1 MVNKF
6 KRFFKS
12 LGGKH
17 SSSSSG
23 SANASVTTLPSV
35 NGAVFVSGPY
45 GSSSS
50 VAFHASTSRNLTTA
64 ELESRLETSGSL
76 TGATTTNTAA
86 PAVEVFTK
94 GGDIDWAALL
104 TKIPKLVAECT
115 TCTTATTNPP
125 TKHTAS
131 TGAKSMEDLL
141 ALLQQMA
148 GRENQQQVRQFYS
161 GRDSGGSASYSWNQR
176 RKLFRQ
182 CRRGL
187 LLCWKFLVA
196 QLNDEKAMLSTGTR
210 NLYFQLIGI
219 IMERVEFH
227 LPTNAS
233 DTEDAVPTRAKTPK
247 APGHTANNAGMGW
260 LANSPTASMNGM
272 DFGDDERDNSG
283 SSATANSEN
292 VNAYANQNLGN
303 GEDGADGERDL
314 YLYRCLLIATFKYAV
329 ENLEAAKLK
338 KRPYIS
344 LVETRFYARVF
355 AVCYFRVP
363 VLQNVMLEQVFGGYR
378 EKQWINLQAHDSR
391 VEDLSEDSPG
401 APASDTPSQR
411 RPSSSRPWNG
421 NTFAGSLL
429 RWADYG
435 GYGLSEE
442 TNGDGTCTAK
452 VSSRYHTQHFSAT
465 AAGIVSASAL
475 RSDEEEFVTQNP
487 TLFKWSR
494 FSPYLGPYPD
504 TDIFR
509 MNESARDGWLQK
521 LSHDGEF
528 FSKFMGFVCLH
539 AANTALGSDV
549 VWTCL
554 PGYTLLIRVS
564 LLLLKE
570 ACWAKWLY
578 VRDTSGPLPS
588 SSIEIEPGSQEEE
601 RLPFEL
607 DSIRAIRTVLDNV
620 VQILRNNQLLETC
633 VLAMY
638 ECTNVLHAR
647 SVEVCLT
654 RFEEWF
660 SATAMLTQIGGADRR
675 RGSGMMVYR
684 LPPGFRGQTF
694 AIGMRFMLSSENC
707 EILASTLLFLY
718 NRMDYFEGDLR
729 QSILKALVQ
738 RHMILFL
745 HWNADVRIKYH
756 HLLVYRVVRANRFV
770 LDSAMDH
777 LLVGR
782 CAISTL
788 ELSRSHDD
796 DSDEEEDGRSHHGR
810 HKNHH
815 SGSQHPC
822 NPSMTAADLNVLRT
836 EQALWRAFDA
846 CLAVV
851 IAQERRHA
859 RDGNRRFQND
869 QVAARS
875 RAVAFRK
882 LSRHT
887 TEDSNA
893 AATSS
898 VNEGLPGGKPCH
910 EVELLDQELRR
921 EPPYYL
927 RYLPADELA
936 ALDELRRL
944 ASSVR
949 YPHNLQVYTA
959 HSLRCYSDLLK
970 QYYRELDSNGS
981 VEAPPLGYF

>member
-6 KRFFKS
+6 KRFF
-12 LGGKH
+12 
-17 SSSSSG
+17 
-23 SANASVTTLPSV
+23 N
-35 NGAVFVSGPY
+35 GPY

-50 VAFHASTSRNLTTA
+50 VAFHASTSRNLSTA
-64 ELESRLETSGSL
+64 ELEARLETSGSL
-76 TGATTTNTAA
+76 TGTTTSNPT
-86 PAVEVFTK
+86 PVVIDDYMKDGT
-94 GGDIDWAALL
+94 IDWAALL
-104 TKIPKLVAECT
+104 AKIPKLVAECT
-115 TCTTATTNPP
+115 TCSGPATASPP
-125 TKHTAS
+125 TKRSANNSVATFA
-131 TGAKSMEDLL
+131 DLL

-148 GRENQQQVRQFYS
+148 GRENQQRVKH
-161 GRDSGGSASYSWNQR
+161 WNQR

-187 LLCWKFLVA
+187 LICWKFLVA
-196 QLNDEKAMLSTGTR
+196 QLNDEKSSLPTDTR

-227 LPTNAS
+227 LPITNS
-233 DTEDAVPTRAKTPK
+233 DTDVPASNRTKTPK
-247 APGHTANNAGMGW
+247 PLGNVSGAVMGW
-260 LANSPTASMNGM
+260 LAYSPTASLNGMGM
-272 DFGDDERDNSG
+272 DFSDDM
-283 SSATANSEN
+283 ATAGPNVMVNTEN
-292 VNAYANQNLGN
+292 VTANPTNNRGN
-303 GEDGADGERDL
+303 MDDATDGERDL

-329 ENLEAAKLK
+329 ENLESARQKH
-338 KRPYIS
+338 RPYIS
-344 LVETRFYARVF
+344 LVETRFFARVF
-355 AVCYFRVP
+355 AVCFFRVP
-363 VLQNVMLEQVFGGYR
+363 VLQNAMLEQIFGAYR
-378 EKQWINLQAHDSR
+378 DKEWIHLQAHDSR
-391 VEDLSEDSPG
+391 VEDLTEEGSSALATE
-401 APASDTPSQR
+401 APTRR
-411 RPSSSRPWNG
+411 RPSASRPWNG
-421 NTFAGSLL
+421 NTFAGSLV
-429 RWADYG
+429 RWTDYD
-435 GYGLSEE
+435 GYILSEE
-442 TNGDGTCTAK
+442 GNGNGTSTAK
-452 VSSRYHTQHFSAT
+452 VTGRYNSKQ
-465 AAGIVSASAL
+465 SAL
-475 RSDEEEFVTQNP
+475 RSDEEAFVRQNP
-487 TLFKWSR
+487 TLFQWTR

-504 TDIFR
+504 ADIFR
-509 MNESARDGWLQK
+509 MTDKTRNCWLHR

-588 SSIEIEPGSQEEE
+588 SSMEIEPGSQEEE

-607 DSIRAIRTVLDNV
+607 ESIRAIRTVLDNV
-620 VQILRNNQLLETC
+620 VQLLRNNQLLESC

-660 SATAMLTQIGGADRR
+660 SATAMLTEIGGTDKR

-694 AIGMRFMLSSENC
+694 ATGMRFMLSSENC
-707 EILASTLLFLY
+707 EILSSTLLFLY
-718 NRMDYFEGDLR
+718 HRMDYFEGDLR

-738 RHMILFL
+738 RHMTFFM
-745 HWNADVRIKYH
+745 HWNAEVRTKYH

-770 LDSAMDH
+770 LDSPLDH
-777 LLVGR
+777 LLIGR
-782 CAISTL
+782 CAISSL
-788 ELSRSHDD
+788 ELSRVHDD
-796 DSDEEEDGRSHHGR
+796 EFDQDDGYSHH
-810 HKNHH
+810 H
-815 SGSQHPC
+815 SNKENRFNDAVQHPC
-822 NPSMTAADLNVLRT
+822 NPSMTAADMTVLRT

-846 CLAVV
+846 CLAVIV
-851 IAQERRHA
+851 AQERRYA
-859 RDGNRRFQND
+859 REGNRKFQTE
-869 QVAARS
+869 QLAARS
-875 RAVAFRK
+875 RALAFRTLK
-882 LSRHT
+882 RHT

-893 AATSS
+893 AATTS

-910 EVELLDQELRR
+910 EVELLDEELRR

-927 RYLPADELA
+927 RYLPGDELA
-936 ALDELRRL
+936 MLDELRRL

-949 YPHNLQVYTA
+949 YPHYCQIYAA

-981 VEAPPLGYF
+981 VEPPPLGFF

>member
-1 MVNKF
+1 MVNKI

-12 LGGKH
+12 LGGKNSNSPSGH
-17 SSSSSG
+17 SKTSASSMPSDNG
-23 SANASVTTLPSV
+23 SQ
-35 NGAVFVSGPY
+35 FVSGPY

-50 VAFHASTSRNLTTA
+50 VAFHASTSRNLSTA
-64 ELESRLETSGSL
+64 ELEARLETSGSL
-76 TGATTTNTAA
+76 TGAGA
-86 PAVEVFTK
+86 PSHTLVTIEDYVK
-94 GGDIDWAALL
+94 GGVVDWALL
-104 TKIPKLVAECT
+104 SRIPKLVAECT
-115 TCTTATTNPP
+115 TCSSPSPP
-125 TKHTAS
+125 TKRNAS
-131 TGAKSMEDLL
+131 KVPGDFAGLL
-141 ALLQQMA
+141 VLLQQMA
-148 GRENQQQVRQFYS
+148 GRENQEQVRQFYA
-161 GRDSGGSASYSWNQR
+161 GKEAFPNGNASPSWNQR

-196 QLNDEKAMLSTGTR
+196 RLNDEKATLPSETR
-210 NLYFQLIGI
+210 NMYFQLIGI

-227 LPTNAS
+227 LPTSGSEAETPMNPR
-233 DTEDAVPTRAKTPK
+233 TKTPQS
-247 APGHTANNAGMGW
+247 AGHTSGAGMGW
-260 LANSPTASMNGM
+260 LANSPTASLNGM
-272 DFGDDERDNSG
+272 DFSEDGRGNNDLD
-283 SSATANSEN
+283 NSEN
-292 VNAYANQNLGN
+292 AGAYTNKYQGN
-303 GEDGADGERDL
+303 SDDSSDGERDL

-329 ENLEAAKLK
+329 ENLEAARLK
-338 KRPYIS
+338 QRSYIS

-363 VLQNVMLEQVFGGYR
+363 VLQSVMLEQIFGAYR
-378 EKQWINLQAHDSR
+378 EKEWIHLNAHDSR
-391 VEDLSEDSPG
+391 VEDLSEENTETSEP
-401 APASDTPSQR
+401 PPKYSER

-421 NTFAGSLL
+421 NTFAGSLV
-429 RWADYG
+429 RWTEYG
-435 GYGLSEE
+435 GYILGEE
-442 TNGDGTCTAK
+442 GNGNGTSTAK
-452 VSSRYHTQHFSAT
+452 VTSRYNGKHF
-465 AAGIVSASAL
+465 AAGIPSASAL
-475 RSDEEEFVTQNP
+475 RSDEEEFVRHNP

-504 TDIFR
+504 SDIFR
-509 MNESARDGWLQK
+509 MTDTTRNCWLQR

-601 RLPFEL
+601 RLSFEL

-620 VQILRNNQLLETC
+620 VQLLRNNQLLESC

-660 SATAMLTQIGGADRR
+660 SATAMLTEIGGADKR

-694 AIGMRFMLSSENC
+694 ATGMRFMLSSENC

-718 NRMDYFEGDLR
+718 HRMDYFEGELR

-738 RHMILFL
+738 RHMMFFL
-745 HWNADVRIKYH
+745 HWNADVRTKYH

-770 LDSAMDH
+770 LDSPMDH

-782 CAISTL
+782 CAISSL
-788 ELSRSHDD
+788 ELSRAHDD
-796 DSDEEEDGRSHHGR
+796 DVDEDDDSYGRYGKDNR
-810 HKNHH
+810 F
-815 SGSQHPC
+815 QDTVC
-822 NPSMTAADLNVLRT
+822 NPTMSAADINVLRT

-846 CLAVV
+846 CLGV
-851 IAQERRHA
+851 IVSQERRYA
-859 RDGNRRFQND
+859 REGNRKFQNE
-869 QVAARS
+869 QLAARN
-875 RAVAFRK
+875 RALAFRT
-882 LSRHT
+882 LNRNT

-893 AATSS
+893 AATTS

-910 EVELLDQELRR
+910 EVELLDAELRR

-927 RYLPADELA
+927 RYLPGDELA
-936 ALDELRRL
+936 MLDDLRRL
-944 ASSVR
+944 ASSVK
-949 YPHNLQVYTA
+949 YPHYLQVYAA

-970 QYYRELDSNGS
+970 QYYRELDSTGS
-981 VEAPPLGYF
+981 VEPPPLGFF

>member
-6 KRFFKS
+6 KRFFKA

-17 SSSSSG
+17 SSASASSG
-23 SANASVTTLPSV
+23 NASTVPLQAV
-35 NGAVFVSGPY
+35 NGSQFVSGPY

-50 VAFHASTSRNLTTA
+50 VAFHASTSRNLSTA
-64 ELESRLETSGSL
+64 ELEARLETSGSL
-76 TGATTTNTAA
+76 TGTTTANPTL
-86 PAVEVFTK
+86 VVIEDYMK
-94 GGDIDWAALL
+94 DGNIDWATLL

-115 TCTTATTNPP
+115 TCSPSTSPP
-125 TKHTAS
+125 TKRNTSNGVGNFA
-131 TGAKSMEDLL
+131 DLL

-148 GRENQQQVRQFYS
+148 GRENQQQVKQFYA
-161 GRDSGGSASYSWNQR
+161 GIDPVYSASPSWNQR

-187 LLCWKFLVA
+187 LICWKFLVA
-196 QLNDEKAMLSTGTR
+196 QLNDEKSSLPVETR

-227 LPTNAS
+227 LPTNSSESEAPVS
-233 DTEDAVPTRAKTPK
+233 SRVKTPK
-247 APGHTANNAGMGW
+247 ASGNTSGAGMGW
-260 LANSPTASMNGM
+260 LAYSPTASLNGM
-272 DFGDDERDNSG
+272 DFSEDSSSSG
-283 SSATANSEN
+283 SNPMVNTEN
-292 VNAYANQNLGN
+292 VGVHGN
-303 GEDGADGERDL
+303 KNHGNSDDATDGERDL
-314 YLYRCLLIATFKYAV
+314 YLYRCLLIATFKYAI
-329 ENLEAAKLK
+329 ENLESARLK
-338 KRPYIS
+338 QRTYIS

-363 VLQNVMLEQVFGGYR
+363 VLQTVMLEQIFGAYR
-378 EKQWINLQAHDSR
+378 EKEWIHLQAHDSR
-391 VEDLSEDSPG
+391 VEDLAEEG
-401 APASDTPSQR
+401 ASAPPTENHSQR
-411 RPSSSRPWNG
+411 RPSASRPWNG
-421 NTFAGSLL
+421 NTFAGSLV
-429 RWADYG
+429 RWTDYG
-435 GYGLSEE
+435 GYILSEE
-442 TNGDGTCTAK
+442 GYGNGTSTAK
-452 VSSRYHTQHFSAT
+452 VTSRYNNKLYAGT
-465 AAGIVSASAL
+465 AAGMNSVSAL
-475 RSDEEEFVTQNP
+475 RSDEEEFVRQNP
-487 TLFKWSR
+487 TLFKWTR

-504 TDIFR
+504 SDIFR
-509 MNESARDGWLQK
+509 MTDATRNCWLQK

-588 SSIEIEPGSQEEE
+588 SSMEIEPGSQDEE

-607 DSIRAIRTVLDNV
+607 ESIRAIRTVLDNV
-620 VQILRNNQLLETC
+620 VQLLRNNQLLESC

-638 ECTNVLHAR
+638 ESTNVLHAR

-660 SATAMLTQIGGADRR
+660 SATAMLTEIGGIDKR

-694 AIGMRFMLSSENC
+694 ATGMRFMLSSENC
-707 EILASTLLFLY
+707 EILSSTLLFLY
-718 NRMDYFEGDLR
+718 HRMDYFEGDLR

-738 RHMILFL
+738 RHMTFFL
-745 HWNADVRIKYH
+745 HWNADVRTKYH

-770 LDSAMDH
+770 LDSPIDH
-777 LLVGR
+777 LLIGH
-782 CAISTL
+782 CAISSL
-788 ELSRSHDD
+788 ELSRSHNDD
-796 DSDEEEDGRSHHGR
+796 FDEDDGN
-810 HKNHH
+810 NHH
-815 SGSQHPC
+815 HNKENRHNDTVQHPC
-822 NPSMTAADLNVLRT
+822 NPTMTAADITVLRT

-846 CLAVV
+846 CLAII

-859 RDGNRRFQND
+859 REGNRKFQNE
-869 QVAARS
+869 QLAARS
-875 RAVAFRK
+875 RAQAFHNLK
-882 LSRHT
+882 RHT

-893 AATSS
+893 AATTS

-910 EVELLDQELRR
+910 EVELLDEELRR

-927 RYLPADELA
+927 RYLPGDELA
-936 ALDELRRL
+936 MLDELRRL

-949 YPHNLQVYTA
+949 YPHYCQVYA
-959 HSLRCYSDLLK
+959 SHSLRCYSDLLK
-970 QYYRELDSNGS
+970 QYYRELDANGN
-981 VEAPPLGYF
+981 VEPPPLGFF

>member
-1 MVNKF
+1 MVNKI

-17 SSSSSG
+17 SGSSSG
-23 SANASVTTLPSV
+23 AANAS
-35 NGAVFVSGPY
+35 AVPLSTVSGPMFVSGPY

-50 VAFHASTSRNLTTA
+50 VAFHVSTSRNLTTA

-76 TGATTTNTAA
+76 TGAVSSNQTEVAA
-86 PAVEVFTK
+86 EDYARD
-94 GGDIDWAALL
+94 GSIDWAVLL
-104 TKIPKLVAECT
+104 AKIPKIVAECT
-115 TCTTATTNPP
+115 TCSGSTATSPP
-125 TKHTAS
+125 TKRKANN
-131 TGAKSMEDLL
+131 GANDFVNLL

-148 GRENQQQVRQFYS
+148 GRENQQQVRLFYS
-161 GRDSGGSASYSWNQR
+161 
-176 RKLFRQ
+176 
-182 CRRGL
+182 
-187 LLCWKFLVA
+187 
-196 QLNDEKAMLSTGTR
+196 
-210 NLYFQLIGI
+210 GI

-227 LPTNAS
+227 LPSNPES
-233 DTEDAVPTRAKTPK
+233 EPSEPSRAKTPK
-247 APGHTANNAGMGW
+247 APGNTSGAGMGW
-260 LANSPTASMNGM
+260 LANSPTASLNEM
-272 DFGDDERDNSG
+272 DFNEDNH
-283 SSATANSEN
+283 AYTNSEN
-292 VNAYANQNLGN
+292 VSAHGNQTHGN
-303 GEDGADGERDL
+303 SDDNADGERDL

-329 ENLEAAKLK
+329 ENLESARLK

-363 VLQNVMLEQVFGGYR
+363 VLQHVMLEQIFRAYR
-378 EKQWINLQAHDSR
+378 EKEWINLHAHDSR
-391 VEDLSEDSPG
+391 VEDLSEDGTSAISTDPV
-401 APASDTPSQR
+401 AKHSER

-421 NTFAGSLL
+421 NTFAGSLV
-429 RWADYG
+429 RWTDYE
-435 GYGLSEE
+435 GYILGEE
-442 TNGDGTCTAK
+442 GNGNGTSTAK
-452 VSSRYHTQHFSAT
+452 ISSRYNSKYYTGPTTGMTHS
-465 AAGIVSASAL
+465 SAL
-475 RSDEEEFVTQNP
+475 RSDEEDFVRQNP
-487 TLFKWSR
+487 TLFKWTR

-504 TDIFR
+504 SDIFR
-509 MNESARDGWLQK
+509 MNDTRRNCWLEK

-528 FSKFMGFVCLH
+528 YSKFMGFVCLH
-539 AANTALGSDV
+539 AANTALGSDI

-620 VQILRNNQLLETC
+620 VQILRNNQLLESC

-660 SATAMLTQIGGADRR
+660 SATAMLTEIGGADKR

-694 AIGMRFMLSSENC
+694 ATGMRFMLSSENC
-707 EILASTLLFLY
+707 EILSSTLLFLY
-718 NRMDYFEGDLR
+718 HRMDYFEGELR

-738 RHMILFL
+738 RHMTFFL
-745 HWNADVRIKYH
+745 HWNADVRTN
-756 HLLVYRVVRANRFV
+756 RA
-770 LDSAMDH
+770 
-777 LLVGR
+777 
-782 CAISTL
+782 
-788 ELSRSHDD
+788 HDD
-796 DSDEEEDGRSHHGR
+796 DFDEDDHGYGHHNKENYSDAV
-810 HKNHH
+810 
-815 SGSQHPC
+815 QHPC
-822 NPSMTAADLNVLRT
+822 NPNMTAADINVLRI

-846 CLAVV
+846 CLAVIV
-851 IAQERRHA
+851 SQERRYA
-859 RDGNRRFQND
+859 REGNRKFQNE
-869 QVAARS
+869 QLAARS
-875 RAVAFRK
+875 RALAFRT
-882 LSRHT
+882 LNRHT

-893 AATSS
+893 AASTS

-910 EVELLDQELRR
+910 EVELLDEELRR

-927 RYLPADELA
+927 RYLPGDELA
-936 ALDELRRL
+936 MLEDLRRL
-944 ASSVR
+944 ASSVK
-949 YPHNLQVYTA
+949 YPYHLQVYAA

-970 QYYRELDSNGS
+970 KYYRELDNNGS
-981 VEAPPLGYF
+981 VEPPPLGFF

>member
-1 MVNKF
+1 MNKF

-17 SSSSSG
+17 SISSSSSSTQSTG
-23 SANASVTTLPSV
+23 SLAAVT
-35 NGAVFVSGPY
+35 NQQFVSGPY

-50 VAFHASTSRNLTTA
+50 VAFHASTSRNLSTA
-64 ELESRLETSGSL
+64 ELEARLETSGSL
-76 TGATTTNTAA
+76 TGTTTSNPTR
-86 PAVEVFTK
+86 VVIDDYMKDGT
-94 GGDIDWAALL
+94 IDWAALL
-104 TKIPKLVAECT
+104 AKIPKLVAECT
-115 TCTTATTNPP
+115 TCSGPATASPP
-125 TKHTAS
+125 TKRSANNSVATFA
-131 TGAKSMEDLL
+131 DLL

-148 GRENQQQVRQFYS
+148 GRENQQRVKQFYA
-161 GRDSGGSASYSWNQR
+161 GNDPVYIGNASPSWNQR

-187 LLCWKFLVA
+187 LICWKFLVA
-196 QLNDEKAMLSTGTR
+196 QLNDEKSSLPTDTR

-227 LPTNAS
+227 LPITNS
-233 DTEDAVPTRAKTPK
+233 DTDVPASNRTKTPK
-247 APGHTANNAGMGW
+247 PLGNVSGAVMGW
-260 LANSPTASMNGM
+260 LAYSPTASLNGMGM
-272 DFGDDERDNSG
+272 DFSDDM
-283 SSATANSEN
+283 ATAGPNVMVNTEN
-292 VNAYANQNLGN
+292 VTANPTNNRGN
-303 GEDGADGERDL
+303 MDDATDGERDL

-329 ENLEAAKLK
+329 ENLESARQKH
-338 KRPYIS
+338 RPYIS
-344 LVETRFYARVF
+344 LVETRFFARVF
-355 AVCYFRVP
+355 AVCFFRVP
-363 VLQNVMLEQVFGGYR
+363 VLQNAMLEQIFGAYR
-378 EKQWINLQAHDSR
+378 DKEWIHLQAHDSR
-391 VEDLSEDSPG
+391 VEDLTEEGSS
-401 APASDTPSQR
+401 APATEAPTRR
-411 RPSSSRPWNG
+411 RPSASRPWNG
-421 NTFAGSLL
+421 NTFAGSLV
-429 RWADYG
+429 RWTDYD
-435 GYGLSEE
+435 GYILSEE
-442 TNGDGTCTAK
+442 GNGNGTSTAK
-452 VSSRYHTQHFSAT
+452 VTGRYNSKQ
-465 AAGIVSASAL
+465 SAL
-475 RSDEEEFVTQNP
+475 RSDEEAFVRQNP
-487 TLFKWSR
+487 TLFQWTR

-504 TDIFR
+504 ADIFR
-509 MNESARDGWLQK
+509 MTDKTRNCWLHR

-588 SSIEIEPGSQEEE
+588 SSMEIEPGSQEEE

-607 DSIRAIRTVLDNV
+607 ESIRAIRTVLDNV
-620 VQILRNNQLLETC
+620 VQLLRNNQLLESC

-660 SATAMLTQIGGADRR
+660 SATAMLTEIGGTDKR

-694 AIGMRFMLSSENC
+694 ATGMRFMLSSENC
-707 EILASTLLFLY
+707 EILSSTLLFLY
-718 NRMDYFEGDLR
+718 HRMDYFEGDLR

-738 RHMILFL
+738 RHMTFFL
-745 HWNADVRIKYH
+745 HWNAEVRTKYH

-770 LDSAMDH
+770 LDSPLDH
-777 LLVGR
+777 LLIGR
-782 CAISTL
+782 CAISSL
-788 ELSRSHDD
+788 ELSRVHDD
-796 DSDEEEDGRSHHGR
+796 EFDQDDGYSHH
-810 HKNHH
+810 H
-815 SGSQHPC
+815 SNKENRFNDAVQHPC
-822 NPSMTAADLNVLRT
+822 NPSMTAADMTVLRT

-846 CLAVV
+846 CLAVIV
-851 IAQERRHA
+851 AQERRYA
-859 RDGNRRFQND
+859 REGNRKFQTE
-869 QVAARS
+869 QLAARS
-875 RAVAFRK
+875 RALAFRTLK
-882 LSRHT
+882 RHT

-893 AATSS
+893 AATTS

-910 EVELLDQELRR
+910 EVELLDEELRR

-927 RYLPADELA
+927 RYLPGDELA
-936 ALDELRRL
+936 MLDELRRL

-949 YPHNLQVYTA
+949 YPHYCQVYAA

-981 VEAPPLGYF
+981 VEPPPLGFF

>member
-23 SANASVTTLPSV
+23 SATQSAVPLP
-35 NGAVFVSGPY
+35 AVIAQQFVSGPY

-50 VAFHASTSRNLTTA
+50 VAFHASTSRNLSTA
-64 ELESRLETSGSL
+64 ELEARLETSGSL
-76 TGATTTNTAA
+76 TGATPSTPTLLVIEDYIKDGN
-86 PAVEVFTK
+86 V
-94 GGDIDWAALL
+94 DWSSLL
-104 TKIPKLVAECT
+104 AKIPKLVAECT
-115 TCTTATTNPP
+115 TCSGSATTSSPA
-125 TKHTAS
+125 TKR
-131 TGAKSMEDLL
+131 GANNGVGNFTDLL

-148 GRENQQQVRQFYS
+148 GRENQQRVKQFYA
-161 GRDSGGSASYSWNQR
+161 GNDPVYAGNASPSWNQR

-187 LLCWKFLVA
+187 LICWKFLVA
-196 QLNDEKAMLSTGTR
+196 QLNDEKASLPAETR
-210 NLYFQLIGI
+210 NLYFQLIGLI
-219 IMERVEFH
+219 IERVEFH
-227 LPTNAS
+227 LPISNSEAEVPAS
-233 DTEDAVPTRAKTPK
+233 NKAKTPK
-247 APGHTANNAGMGW
+247 PTGNTSGAGMGW
-260 LANSPTASMNGM
+260 LAYSPTASLNGM
-272 DFGDDERDNSG
+272 DFNEENADEGPN
-283 SSATANSEN
+283 AMVNTEN
-292 VNAYANQNLGN
+292 VSAHANKTQGN
-303 GEDGADGERDL
+303 NNDDASDGERDL
-314 YLYRCLLIATFKYAV
+314 YLYRCLLIATFKYAI
-329 ENLEAAKLK
+329 ENLEAARLK
-338 KRPYIS
+338 QRPYIS

-363 VLQNVMLEQVFGGYR
+363 VLQSVMLEHIFGAYR
-378 EKQWINLQAHDSR
+378 EKEWIHLQAHDSR
-391 VEDLSEDSPG
+391 VEDLAEEGPS
-401 APASDTPSQR
+401 APASETRSHR
-411 RPSSSRPWNG
+411 RPSASRPWNG
-421 NTFAGSLL
+421 NTFAGSLV
-429 RWADYG
+429 RWTDYD
-435 GYGLSEE
+435 GYLLSEE
-442 TNGDGTCTAK
+442 GNGNGTSTAK
-452 VSSRYHTQHFSAT
+452 VTSRYNSKHY
-465 AAGIVSASAL
+465 AAGIASVSAL
-475 RSDEEEFVTQNP
+475 RSDEEEFVRQNP
-487 TLFKWSR
+487 TLFKWTR

-504 TDIFR
+504 SDIFR
-509 MNESARDGWLQK
+509 MTDATRNCWLQK

-539 AANTALGSDV
+539 AANTALGGDV

-588 SSIEIEPGSQEEE
+588 SSMEIEPGSQEEE

-620 VQILRNNQLLETC
+620 VQLLRNNQLLESC

-660 SATAMLTQIGGADRR
+660 SATAMLTEIGGTDKR

-694 AIGMRFMLSSENC
+694 ATGMRFMLSSENC
-707 EILASTLLFLY
+707 EILSSTLLFLY
-718 NRMDYFEGDLR
+718 HRMDYFEGDLR

-738 RHMILFL
+738 RHMTFFL
-745 HWNADVRIKYH
+745 HWNADVRTKYH

-770 LDSAMDH
+770 LDSPLDH
-777 LLVGR
+777 LLIGR
-782 CAISTL
+782 CAVSSL

-796 DSDEEEDGRSHHGR
+796 DFDGDGGYGHHRNKENR
-810 HKNHH
+810 HNDAV
-815 SGSQHPC
+815 QHPC
-822 NPSMTAADLNVLRT
+822 NPNMTAADINVLRT

-846 CLAVV
+846 CLAVIV
-851 IAQERRHA
+851 SQERRYA
-859 RDGNRRFQND
+859 RDGNRKFQSE
-869 QVAARS
+869 QLAARS
-875 RAVAFRK
+875 RALAFRTLK
-882 LSRHT
+882 RHT

-893 AATSS
+893 AATTS

-910 EVELLDQELRR
+910 EVELLDEELRR

-927 RYLPADELA
+927 RYLPGEELA
-936 ALDELRRL
+936 MLDELRRL

-949 YPHNLQVYTA
+949 FPHFYQVYAA

-981 VEAPPLGYF
+981 VEPPPLGFF